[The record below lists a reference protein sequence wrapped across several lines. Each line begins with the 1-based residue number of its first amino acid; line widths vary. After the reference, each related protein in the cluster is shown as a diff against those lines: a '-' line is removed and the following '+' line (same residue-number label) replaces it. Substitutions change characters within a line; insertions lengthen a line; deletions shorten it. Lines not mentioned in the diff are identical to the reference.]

1 MEITFKDI
9 ISIIKKN
16 LIFIIITSLVF
27 AAGSFLI
34 TKCFI
39 QKTYTATVKLYV
51 ETTND
56 GATSYDSLQ
65 SYNYAE
71 KLVATY
77 IQMLSTNNFYTAVSK
92 ELNEKYTP
100 AQIKASTTF
109 TRIEE
114 TEVFEA
120 DVIAKTPTDAK
131 NIADAIAKTA
141 PETIKKLN
149 DNAQL
154 KIVDEATLPK
164 DPTSPVTSR
173 NVLLAFLIGLVL
185 SLIIAFVR
193 DYLDVKIKYDG
204 EMTTICNVPVL
215 AAIPNFEFFANGKN
229 QKPSAKNNSTKY

>member
-9 ISIIKKN
+9 IRIIKKN

-27 AAGSFLI
+27 AAGSYFI

-56 GATSYDSLQ
+56 GSTSYDSLQ

-77 IQMLSTNNFYTAVSK
+77 IQMLNTNNFYTAVSK

-100 AQIKASTTF
+100 AQIKESTTF
-109 TRIEE
+109 TGIEE

-120 DVIAKTPTDAK
+120 DVVAKSPTEAK
-131 NIADAIAKTA
+131 NIADAISKTA

-164 DPTSPVTSR
+164 NPTSPNTNR
-173 NVLLAFLIGLVL
+173 NVLIALLIGLVL
-185 SLIIAFVR
+185 SLIISFVR
-193 DYLDVKIKYDG
+193 DYFDVKIKYDS

-215 AAIPNFEFFANGKN
+215 ASIPNFEFFATEKKQN
-229 QKPSAKNNSTKY
+229 TKSNITKHW